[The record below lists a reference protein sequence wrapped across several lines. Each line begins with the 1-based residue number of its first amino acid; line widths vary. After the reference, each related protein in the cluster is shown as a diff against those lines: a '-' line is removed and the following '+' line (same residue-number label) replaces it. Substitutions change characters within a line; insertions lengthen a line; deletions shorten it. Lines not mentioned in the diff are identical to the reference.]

1 MSDRIFRFGL
11 VAGPGGSAKDWAALA
26 KHAEDLGFSTLL
38 APDAAGVVAGYGMAS
53 SVPYLAAAAAATEH
67 LRVGN
72 FVLAAPSRTPGSIA
86 WDAAALDQLS
96 QGRFELGLGAG
107 RADAHVAA
115 RLLGWE
121 WETPGSRVRRL
132 RESVAEVRRIFTESL
147 AGDEE
152 LVAFKPVQ
160 KPGPPVLV
168 AGGGDRVLTFAAQHA
183 DIVAFHQ
190 STEDELGKHVRLVRE
205 AAGDRFDELEL
216 SYNIWVIGDAEI
228 PAWFSQFGLD
238 PETADDNRS
247 LGVLNGDIATG
258 IDVLK
263 RRRDELGVSYI
274 TINSFAL
281 DAAGPI
287 VEALAG
293 R

>member
-1 MSDRIFRFGL
+1 MGDRTFRFGL
-11 VAGPGGSAKDWAALA
+11 TVGPGGSAEEWAALA
-26 KHAEDLGFSTLL
+26 RRAEDLGFSTLL
-38 APDAAGVVAGYGMAS
+38 APDAAGVQAGYGMAS
-53 SVPYLAAAAAATEH
+53 SVPYLAAAAAATER

-72 FVLAAPSRTPGSIA
+72 FVLAAPSRTPGTIA

-107 RADAHVAA
+107 RPDAHVAA
-115 RLLGWE
+115 RLLGWD
-121 WETPGSRVRRL
+121 WGTPGDRLRRL
-132 RESVAEVRRIFTESL
+132 RESVAEVRRIFGEAL
-147 AGDEE
+147 AGNQE

-160 KPGPPVLV
+160 KPGPPILV
-168 AGGGDRVLTFAAQHA
+168 AGGGDRLLTFAAQNA
-183 DIVAFHQ
+183 DIIAFHQ
-190 STEDELGKHVRLVRE
+190 GSEDELADRVRVVRE
-205 AAGDRFDELEL
+205 AASDRFDDIEL
-216 SYNIWVIGDAEI
+216 SYNIWVIGDVEI

-238 PETADDNRS
+238 PEAAKDNRS
-247 LGVLNGDIATG
+247 LGVLNGDAATG

-293 R
+293 T